1 MPNTM
6 EPLRQQ
12 IDSYA
17 TELTEIRRDIH
28 AHPEIGFEEV
38 RTSALVASK
47 LKGWGIE
54 VAEKI
59 GRTGIVGTI
68 RGSQKGS
75 RSIGLRAD
83 MDALPIHEDTGLP
96 YASKSPGKM
105 HACGHDGHTAMLLG
119 AARHLAANRDFAG
132 TVNLIFQPAEE
143 GLGGA
148 LGMLNDGLFDRFP
161 CDSIYG
167 MHNMPGL
174 GVGGFATREGAF
186 MAASGRFEVTF
197 AGKGGH
203 AGMISQAM
211 YDLTTV
217 QARFILALQEAVS
230 AEMPKGELVVIRVGE
245 IVGHGGTS
253 LNVMP
258 SQVYAGGTMRCFSPA
273 TQGLISRRIEEI
285 ARAEVAKA
293 KDATAEVKLRW
304 VTTTLINAAPQTD
317 ISASVAGT
325 VSGANV
331 STNISPITGGE
342 DFAFMM
348 EKRPGSF
355 IFLGNGTKED
365 GHAHNV
371 HTPKYDFNDAA
382 IPYGVEYWVRL
393 VQRELNA

>member
-1 MPNTM
+1 MDA
-6 EPLRQQ
+6 LRKQ
-12 IDSYA
+12 IDSY
-17 TELTEIRRDIH
+17 TDELTGIRHDIH

-38 RTSALVASK
+38 RTSALVAGK
-47 LKGWGIE
+47 LKEMGIE
-54 VAEKI
+54 VTEKI
-59 GRTGIVGTI
+59 GRTGVVGTI
-68 RGSQKGS
+68 RGNRVGS

-83 MDALPIHEDTGLP
+83 MDALPIIEETGLP
-96 YASKSPGKM
+96 YASKTPGRM
-105 HACGHDGHTAMLLG
+105 HACGHDGHTTMLLG

-148 LGMLNDGLFDRFP
+148 LGMLDDGLFERFP
-161 CDSIYG
+161 CDSVYG
-167 MHNMPGL
+167 MHNIPGL
-174 GVGGFATREGAF
+174 PVGSFAIREGAF

-197 AGKGGH
+197 TGKGGH

-211 YDLTTV
+211 FDLTTV
-217 QARFILALQEAVS
+217 QARFILALQRAVS
-230 AEMPKGELVVIRVGE
+230 TDLPEGELAVIRVGE

-258 SQVYAGGTMRCFSPA
+258 SKIYVGGTMRCFSPK

-285 ARAEVAKA
+285 ARAEVAGA
-293 KDATAEVKLRW
+293 KDGAAEVKLRW
-304 VTTTLINAAPQTD
+304 VTTTLINAGPQTN

-331 STNISPITGGE
+331 NTKIDPITGGE

-348 EKRPGSF
+348 ERRPGAF

-371 HTPKYDFNDAA
+371 HTPRYDFNDAA

-393 VQRELNA
+393 VQRELNS